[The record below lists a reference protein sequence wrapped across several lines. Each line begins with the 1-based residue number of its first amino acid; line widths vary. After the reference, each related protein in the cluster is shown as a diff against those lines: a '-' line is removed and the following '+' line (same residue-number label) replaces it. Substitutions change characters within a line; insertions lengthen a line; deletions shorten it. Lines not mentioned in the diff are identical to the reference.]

1 MRITAQE
8 LNRQMLHVIN
18 DRSYDMSKLQEQIAG
33 GKRLLRPS
41 DDPVDV
47 ANTLKL
53 ETKLKEYTQFNKN
66 TNDGISYMNVTESSI
81 NSMDSIMQRIR
92 ELAVQGSSDTL
103 NANDRT
109 YLNKESSQLFRQL
122 IALTNTQFKG
132 DYIFSGT
139 NTKTPPYQV
148 DQSVALTAQDYTDN
162 KMAYFNAAGMAVG
175 STVQIFNAQDNSPKT
190 NIIPDSFKLSVAGTN
205 YVENTDYTIDYEQG
219 TMTILN
225 PALAIDATPGTSN
238 YADGQVALQF
248 DSISTGKD
256 IYGQT
261 ISNWGEISREIES
274 GVTMPINISADELTK
289 DPNTG
294 YDMVGTMV
302 RFGQSLVQ
310 NDQSGIE
317 KAIGEIDAVF
327 SALLSAQSKNGARVN
342 RFESTLDRNTAQFT
356 STSEVQSQLQD
367 TDMADAVMKYSTAEN
382 VYNAA
387 LKTAAK
393 IVQTSLVDFL

>member
-18 DRSYDMSKLQEQIAG
+18 DRNYDMSKLQQEIAT

-53 ETKLKEYTQFNKN
+53 ETKLKEFTQFKKN
-66 TNDGISYMNVTESSI
+66 INDGISYMNVTSSSI
-81 NSMDSIMQRIR
+81 DSMDNIMQRIR

-103 NANDRT
+103 NAADRT
-109 YLNKESSQLFRQL
+109 YINKESSQLFRQL

-148 DQSVALTAQDYTDN
+148 DQSVALTAQDYTDE
-162 KMAYFNAAGMAVG
+162 KMAYFNAAGMPVG
-175 STVQIFNAQDNSPKT
+175 STVQLFNGFDNSPKT

-205 YVENTDYTIDYEQG
+205 YVENTDFTVDYELG
-219 TMTILN
+219 TLTILN
-225 PALAIDATPGTSN
+225 PALAIDVTPGTPN
-238 YADGQVALQF
+238 YAIGQVAMQF

-261 ISNWGEISREIES
+261 ISNWGDISREIES
-274 GVTMPINISADELTK
+274 GIIMSVNISADELTK

-294 YDMVGTMV
+294 YSMIGTMV
-302 RFGQSLVQ
+302 RFGQNLLQ
-310 NDQSGIE
+310 NNQTGIE
-317 KAIGEIDAVF
+317 SSIGEMDAVF
-327 SALLSAQSKNGARVN
+327 SNLLSAQSKNGARIN
-342 RFESTLDRNTAQFT
+342 RFETTLDRNMSQFT
-356 STSEVQSQLQD
+356 STSEIQSQLAD
-367 TDMADAVMKYSTAEN
+367 TDLADAVMKYSMAEN

-393 IVQTSLVDFL
+393 IIQPSLVNFL

>member
-1 MRITAQE
+1 MRITVQE

-18 DRSYDMSKLQEQIAG
+18 DRNYDMSKLQQEIAT

-53 ETKLKEYTQFNKN
+53 ETKLKEFTQFKKN
-66 TNDGISYMNVTESSI
+66 INDGISYMNVTGSSLE
-81 NSMDSIMQRIR
+81 SMDTLMQRIR
-92 ELAVQGSSDTL
+92 ELAIQGSSDTL
-103 NANDRT
+103 NATDRS
-109 YLNKESSQLFRQL
+109 YINKESTQLFRQL

-148 DQSVALTAQDYTDN
+148 DQSVSLTAQDYTDS
-162 KMAYFNAAGMAVG
+162 KMAYFNAGGMAPG
-175 STVQIFNAQDNSPKT
+175 STVQLFNALDNSPLT
-190 NIIPDSFKLSVAGTN
+190 NIIPDTFKLSVAGTN
-205 YVENTDYTIDYEQG
+205 YVENTDYSVDYEHG
-219 TMTILN
+219 TLTILN
-225 PALAIDATPGTSN
+225 PALALDVTPGTPD
-238 YADGQVALQF
+238 YAVGRVSLQF

-261 ISNWGEISREIES
+261 ISNWGDISREIEN
-274 GVTMPINISADELTK
+274 GVSMPINISADEVTK

-294 YDMVGTMV
+294 YSMIGTMV
-302 RFGQSLVQ
+302 RFGQNLLQ
-310 NDQSGIE
+310 NNQVGITR
-317 KAIGEIDAVF
+317 AIGELDAVF
-327 SALLSAQSKNGARVN
+327 SSLLSSQSKNGARIN
-342 RFESTLDRNTAQFT
+342 RFETTLDRNMSQYT
-356 STSEVQSQLQD
+356 STSDIQSQLAD
-367 TDMADAVMKYSTAEN
+367 TDLAEAVMKYSVTEN

-393 IVQTSLVDFL
+393 IIQPSLVNFL

>member
-18 DRSYDMSKLQEQIAG
+18 DRNYDMSKLQEQIAS

-53 ETKLKEYTQFNKN
+53 ETKLKEFTQFKKN
-66 TNDGISYMNVTESSI
+66 INDGLSYMNVTSSAI
-81 NSMDSIMQRIR
+81 ESMDTLMQRIR
-92 ELAVQGSSDTL
+92 ELAIQGSSDTL
-103 NANDRT
+103 NATDRS
-109 YLNKESSQLFRQL
+109 YINKESSQLFRQL

-148 DQSVALTAQDYTDN
+148 DKSVSLTTQDYADL
-162 KMAYFNAAGMAVG
+162 KMAYFNAGGMAVG
-175 STVQIFNAQDNSPKT
+175 STVQIFNAFDNSPKT
-190 NIIPDSFKLSVAGTN
+190 NIIPDSFKLNVAGTN
-205 YVENTDYTIDYEQG
+205 YVENTDYTVDYEHG
-219 TMTILN
+219 TLTILN
-225 PALAIDATPGTSN
+225 AALAINVTPGTPN
-238 YADGQVALQF
+238 YAVGQVALNF

-274 GVTMPINISADELTK
+274 GVTMPINISADEVTK

-294 YDMVGTMV
+294 YTMIGTMV
-302 RFGQSLVQ
+302 RFGQNLLQ
-310 NDQSGIE
+310 NNQAGIQSSIRE
-317 KAIGEIDAVF
+317 LDAVF
-327 SALLSAQSKNGARVN
+327 GSLLSAQSKNGARVN
-342 RFESTLDRNTAQFT
+342 RFETTLDRNMNQFT
-356 STSEVQSQLQD
+356 STSDIQSQLAD
-367 TDMADAVMKYSTAEN
+367 TDMAEAVMKYSVADS

-393 IVQTSLVDFL
+393 IVQNSLVNFL

>member
-18 DRSYDMSKLQEQIAG
+18 DRNYDMSKMQEQIASG
-33 GKRLLRPS
+33 TRLLRPS

-53 ETKLKEYTQFNKN
+53 ETKLKEFTQFKKN
-66 TNDGISYMNVTESSI
+66 INDGLSYMNVTSSAI
-81 NSMDSIMQRIR
+81 DSMDTLMQRIR

-103 NANDRT
+103 NATDRS
-109 YLNKESSQLFRQL
+109 YINKEGSQLFRQL

-139 NTKTPPYQV
+139 NTKTSPYQV
-148 DQSVALTAQDYTDN
+148 DKSVSLTAQDYADQ
-162 KMAYFNAAGMAVG
+162 KMAYFNAGGMVVG
-175 STVQIFNAQDNSPKT
+175 STVQIFNAFDNSPKT
-190 NIIPDSFKLSVAGTN
+190 NIIPDSFKLNVAGTN
-205 YVENTDYTIDYEQG
+205 YVENTDYTVDYERG
-219 TMTILN
+219 TLTILN
-225 PALAIDATPGTSN
+225 PALAIDVTPGTPN
-238 YADGQVALQF
+238 YAVGQVALNF

-274 GVTMPINISADELTK
+274 GITMPINISADEVTK

-294 YDMVGTMV
+294 YTMIGTMV
-302 RFGQSLVQ
+302 RFGQNLLQ
-310 NDQSGIE
+310 NNQAGIQSSIRE
-317 KAIGEIDAVF
+317 LDAVF
-327 SALLSAQSKNGARVN
+327 GSLLSAQSKNGARVN
-342 RFESTLDRNTAQFT
+342 RFETTLDRNMSQFT
-356 STSEVQSQLQD
+356 STSDIQSQLAD
-367 TDMADAVMKYSTAEN
+367 TDMADAVMKYSVADN

-393 IVQTSLVDFL
+393 IVQNSLVNFL